1 MKLVI
6 AVVQGSDA
14 EDVLDAL
21 IDAGH
26 RVTQINSA
34 GGFLRVTNVTFLVG
48 VDDNAV
54 PEVAALVERNSN
66 ARKSFVNPLMPFAD
80 VSFSDGSGDDH
91 RSVRVGASVFVLN
104 VRRFERLTG

>member
-21 IDAGH
+21 HKGGFRA
-26 RVTQINSA
+26 TQINSA
-34 GGFLRVTNVTFLVG
+34 GGFLRISNVTFLIG
-48 VDDNAV
+48 VDDDQV
-54 PEVAALVERNSN
+54 PTVARIVGRNTN
-66 ARKSFVNPLMPFAD
+66 ARRAFVNPLMPFAS
-80 VSFSDGSGDDH
+80 VSVEDADFEP
-91 RSVRVGASVFVLN
+91 VRVGASIFVLP